1 MSSKIAM
8 LALVSMAVMAAP
20 VASAQSVADEL
31 RAAEAEWQRLFDAG
45 DAKGLAALYAEDAMR
60 LPPDGSRTV
69 GREAIEAALAGDI
82 DFGLELDLETTD
94 VGHDDDGELGW
105 VVGDQT
111 VRFPVD
117 GEMMTGTGNYIIVY
131 RKEDDGAWRIVVD
144 TWNDAP

>member
-1 MSSKIAM
+1 MLSKITM
-8 LALVSMAVMAAP
+8 LALVPMAVLAATA
-20 VASAQSVADEL
+20 VSAQTVADEL
-31 RAAEAEWQRLFDAG
+31 RAAEDEWQRLFEAG
-45 DAKGLAALYAEDAMR
+45 DAEGLAALYAEDGMR

-69 GREAIEAALAGDI
+69 GRDAIRVALEGDI
-82 DFGLELDLETTD
+82 GAGLELELETTD

-131 RKEDDGAWRIVVD
+131 RKEDDGAWRIVID

>member
-1 MSSKIAM
+1 MLSKTTM
-8 LALVSMAVMAAP
+8 LALASMAVMAAP
-20 VASAQSVADEL
+20 VASAQSVAEEL
-31 RAAEAEWQRLFDAG
+31 QAAEAEWQRLFDAG
-45 DAKGLAALYAEDAMR
+45 DAEGLAALYAEDAMR

-69 GREAIEAALAGDI
+69 GRDAIRTALEGDI
-82 DFGLELDLETTD
+82 GAGLELDLETTD

-131 RKEDDGAWRIVVD
+131 RKDDDGAWRIVID

>member
-1 MSSKIAM
+1 MLSKTTM
-8 LALVSMAVMAAP
+8 LALASMAVMAAP
-20 VASAQSVADEL
+20 VASAQSVAEEL
-31 RAAEAEWQRLFDAG
+31 QAAEAEWQRLFDAG
-45 DAKGLAALYAEDAMR
+45 DAEGLAALYAEDAMR

-69 GREAIEAALAGDI
+69 GREAIRAALAGDMAA
-82 DFGLELDLETTD
+82 GLELDLQTTEL
-94 VGHDDDGELGW
+94 GHDDDGELGW

-131 RKEDDGAWRIVVD
+131 RKDEDGAWRIVVD